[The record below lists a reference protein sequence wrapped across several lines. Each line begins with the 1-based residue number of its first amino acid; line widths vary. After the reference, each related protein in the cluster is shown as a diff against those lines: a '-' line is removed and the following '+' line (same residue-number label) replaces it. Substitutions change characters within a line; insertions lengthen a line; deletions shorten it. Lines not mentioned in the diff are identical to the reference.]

1 MICFKKTLLHKK
13 GRNTVRTEKP
23 NELLLVNGG
32 VIYHFH
38 AVTDL
43 KGAQYQIFNNRQTG
57 E

>member
-43 KGAQYQIFNNRQTG
+43 KGAQYQIFNNWQTG